1 MQDMTTGNLSVK
13 NKQEKITLTNAQKI
27 NLKKNQIRYYNLNG
41 IINNMITNGQ
51 RDLMSNKQNSRKV
64 NNNFIELNN
73 SVIIVQNG
81 PGVA

>member
-1 MQDMTTGNLSVK
+1 MQEMTTENLSVK

-51 RDLMSNKQNSRKV
+51 RDLMSNK
-64 NNNFIELNN
+64 
-73 SVIIVQNG
+73 
-81 PGVA
+81 